1 LPIFFKEVKTWLED
15 NKVTE
20 DDGKI
25 RLTMAYLKKG
35 EVAEWSTQ
43 QVEDEVMWESYD
55 DFLNAI

>member
-1 LPIFFKEVKTWLED
+1 MTGLKINCQYFSQEVKVWLED

-35 EVAEWSTQ
+35 EAAEWSTQ
-43 QVEDEVMWESYD
+43 QVENEVM
-55 DFLNAI
+55 